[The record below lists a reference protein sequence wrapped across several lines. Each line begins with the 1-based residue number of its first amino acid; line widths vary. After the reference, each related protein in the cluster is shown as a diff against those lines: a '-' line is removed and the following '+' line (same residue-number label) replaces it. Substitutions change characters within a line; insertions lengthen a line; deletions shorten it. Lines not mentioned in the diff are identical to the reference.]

1 MGVVANIIK
10 QSLETTAF
18 CANSYLEDLSDDDL
32 LIRPVEG
39 ANHIAWQ
46 LGHLI
51 TSEHNLINMVCP
63 GSLPDLPTGF
73 SECYTQET
81 SELNDGGAFQTKDE
95 YQKLMDEQRTGTL
108 AALDRLSDADFEQ
121 PAPEQ
126 IREYS
131 PTVGATFALQATHWM
146 MHTGQWVIV
155 RRKLGRKPLF

>member
-10 QSLETTAF
+10 QSLEMTAF
-18 CANSYLEDLSDDDL
+18 CVNSYLEDLSDDDL
-32 LIRPVEG
+32 LIRPIEG

-63 GSLPDLPTGF
+63 GSLPALPTGF

-81 SELNDGGAFQTKDE
+81 SELNDGGAFHTKDE

-108 AALDRLSDADFEQ
+108 ATLDRLSGADFER

>member
-1 MGVVANIIK
+1 MGVVANVIK
-10 QSLETTAF
+10 QSLEMAAF
-18 CANSYLEDLSDDDL
+18 CAGSYLEDLSDDDL

-73 SECYTQET
+73 PESYTQET
-81 SELNDGGAFQTKDE
+81 SELNDTGAFHTKDE
-95 YQKLMDEQRTGTL
+95 YLKVMDEQRTGTL
-108 AALDRLSDADFEQ
+108 AALDRLNDADFEQ

>member
-1 MGVVANIIK
+1 
-10 QSLETTAF
+10 
-18 CANSYLEDLSDDDL
+18 
-32 LIRPVEG
+32 
-39 ANHIAWQ
+39 
-46 LGHLI
+46 
-51 TSEHNLINMVCP
+51 MVCP
-63 GSLPDLPTGF
+63 GSLPALPTGF

-81 SELNDGGAFQTKDE
+81 SELNDGGAFHTKDE

-108 AALDRLSDADFEQ
+108 ATLDRLNDADFGR

-131 PTVGATFALQATHWM
+131 PTVGTTFALQATHWM